1 MGSIHS
7 LKHGTLGSVHNTGNF
22 RNAITLIE
30 QPLQF
35 QNGFFLPAFPIVL
48 QAGETSPALFQF
60 LMGFVLLSICV
71 VILLNIAPMS
81 EKDYIAADYSLSA
94 ERQEKPV
101 SSVN

>member
-1 MGSIHS
+1 MTECLARKLAINI
-7 LKHGTLGSVHNTGNF
+7 VNTPRIAN
-22 RNAITLIE
+22 RKRLN
-30 QPLQF
+30 
-35 QNGFFLPAFPIVL
+35 
-48 QAGETSPALFQF
+48 
-60 LMGFVLLSICV
+60 MGFVLLSICV